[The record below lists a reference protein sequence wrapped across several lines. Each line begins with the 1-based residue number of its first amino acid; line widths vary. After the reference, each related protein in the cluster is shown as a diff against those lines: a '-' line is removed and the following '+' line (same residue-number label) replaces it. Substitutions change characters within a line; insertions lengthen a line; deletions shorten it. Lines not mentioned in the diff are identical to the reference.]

1 MFYFF
6 KKNLKQIQHWKYFL
20 TVCYHVTYAFL
31 SQTDSEFTLF
41 SCLNAKELL
50 ARNKRDILS
59 LSDSNGTRNHNHLPR
74 NWTLNHLAKLAT
86 YIFYFIWAY
95 RFLKF
100 SVWMA

>member
-6 KKNLKQIQHWKYFL
+6 KKNLKQIQHWKY
-20 TVCYHVTYAFL
+20 
-31 SQTDSEFTLF
+31 
-41 SCLNAKELL
+41 
-50 ARNKRDILS
+50 KRDILS